1 MENEITLCQSN
12 MLTES
17 RYSFSRIEKKCIY
30 LVISKV
36 RRDYVEGTMQKDLF
50 DNMRVEIN
58 ASDLALIAD
67 ESHTK
72 HAKDALRALRH
83 RDIEMED
90 EEGNWLNT
98 GFITMAKYTAKTN
111 KFLVEVSSE
120 IMPHLVELA
129 RKFTAYSLTVAMTL
143 KGKYSQRFYELCCQ
157 YRNRIEKDGFAGFHK
172 TQQQLREMFCLED
185 TYPLNALFNQ
195 RVIESARTELKELYD
210 NNQCDLYFDVNIK
223 GRGKSMCYDFK
234 IRTREGEQARQM
246 EFEDARKKWAFI
258 YGTLQAL
265 FRKDPKYVEKIAKQ
279 VEFHVEL
286 ITPVFEKI
294 QKLKNEYPSKDLA
307 KLLRYIL
314 KEDFGLS

>member
-30 LVISKV
+30 LVIQKV
-36 RRDYVEGTMQKDLF
+36 RQDYVEGTMPNGQF
-50 DNMRVEIN
+50 ENMRVEIN
-58 ASDLALIAD
+58 SSDLALIAGED
-67 ESHTK
+67 NTK

-98 GFITMAKYTAKTN
+98 GFITMAKYTAKT
-111 KFLVEVSSE
+111 KTFLVEVSSE

-129 RKFTAYSLTVAMTL
+129 RKFTAYNLTVAMTL

-172 TQQQLREMFCLED
+172 TQQQLREMFCIED
-185 TYPLNALFNQ
+185 MYSLNSLFNQ
-195 RVIESARTELKELYD
+195 RVIESARAELKEMYD

-234 IRTREGEQARQM
+234 IRTREGEQTRQM
-246 EFEDARKKWAFI
+246 EFEDARKKWVYI
-258 YGTLQAL
+258 YGELL
-265 FRKDPKYVEKIAKQ
+265 VIFKKDKKFAERTSKAI
-279 VEFHVEL
+279 EFNGSL
-286 ITPVFEKI
+286 IEPVFEKI
-294 QKLKNEYPSKDLA
+294 QKLKREFSGADLA

-314 KEDFGLS
+314 KEDFGLE

>member
-50 DNMRVEIN
+50 DNMRIEIN
-58 ASDLALIAD
+58 SSDLALIAGED
-67 ESHTK
+67 NTK

-90 EEGNWLNT
+90 KEGNWLNT
-98 GFITMAKYTAKTN
+98 GFITMAKYTAKT
-111 KFLVEVSSE
+111 KTFLVEVSSE

-143 KGKYSQRFYELCCQ
+143 KGKHSQRFYELCCQ

-185 TYPLNALFNQ
+185 KYPLNADFNKY
-195 RVIESARTELKELYD
+195 VIEAARAELKEMYD

-223 GRGKSMCYDFK
+223 GRGKAMCYDFK
-234 IRTREGEQARQM
+234 IRTREGEEARKIK
-246 EFEDARKKWAFI
+246 FEDTRKKWLFI

-265 FRKDPKYVEKIAKQ
+265 FRKDLKYVERIAKQ

-286 ITPVFEKI
+286 ITPIFEKI
-294 QKLKNEYPSKDLA
+294 QKLKDEYPSKDLA

>member
-1 MENEITLCQSN
+1 MENEIILCQSN

-30 LVISKV
+30 LVINKV
-36 RRDYVEGTMQKDLF
+36 RQDYVEGTMQKDLF

-58 ASDLALIAD
+58 SSDLALIAGED
-67 ESHTK
+67 NTK

-111 KFLVEVSSE
+111 TFLVEVSSE

-129 RKFTAYSLTVAMTL
+129 RKFTAYNLTVAMTL

-157 YRNRIEKDGFAGFHK
+157 YRNRIEKDGYAGFHK
-172 TQQQLREMFCLED
+172 TQQQLRDMFCIENK
-185 TYPLNALFNQ
+185 YAQNSLFNEY
-195 RVIESARTELKELYD
+195 VIESARQELKEMYD

-234 IRTREGEQARQM
+234 IRTREGEEARKIK
-246 EFEDARKKWAFI
+246 FEDTRKKWLFI

-265 FRKDPKYVEKIAKQ
+265 FRKDLKYVERIAKQ
-279 VEFHVEL
+279 TEFHVEL
-286 ITPVFEKI
+286 ITPIFEKI
-294 QKLKNEYPSKDLA
+294 QKLKDEYPSKDLA

-314 KEDFGLS
+314 KEDFGLK

>member
-1 MENEITLCQSN
+1 
-12 MLTES
+12 
-17 RYSFSRIEKKCIY
+17 
-30 LVISKV
+30 
-36 RRDYVEGTMQKDLF
+36 MQKDLF

-58 ASDLALIAD
+58 SSDLALIAGED
-67 ESHTK
+67 NTK

-111 KFLVEVSSE
+111 TFLVEVSSE

-129 RKFTAYSLTVAMTL
+129 RKFTAYNLTVAMTL

-157 YRNRIEKDGFAGFHK
+157 YRNRIEKDGYAGFHK
-172 TQQQLREMFCLED
+172 TQQQLRDMFCIENK
-185 TYPLNALFNQ
+185 YAQNSLFNEY
-195 RVIESARTELKELYD
+195 VIESARQELKEMYD

-234 IRTREGEQARQM
+234 IRTREGEEARKIK
-246 EFEDARKKWAFI
+246 FEDTRKKWLFI

-265 FRKDPKYVEKIAKQ
+265 FRKDLKYVERIAKQ
-279 VEFHVEL
+279 TEFHVEL
-286 ITPVFEKI
+286 ITPIFEKI
-294 QKLKNEYPSKDLA
+294 QKLKDEYPSKDLA

-314 KEDFGLS
+314 KEDFGLK

>member
-36 RRDYVEGTMQKDLF
+36 RQDYVEGTMQKDLF
-50 DNMRVEIN
+50 DNMRIEIN
-58 ASDLALIAD
+58 SSDLALIAGED
-67 ESHTK
+67 NTK

-90 EEGNWLNT
+90 KEGNWLNT
-98 GFITMAKYTAKTN
+98 GFITMAKYTAKT
-111 KFLVEVSSE
+111 KTFLVEVSSE

-172 TQQQLREMFCLED
+172 TQQQLREIFCLED
-185 TYPLNALFNQ
+185 KYPLNADFNKY
-195 RVIESARTELKELYD
+195 VIEAARAELKEMYD

-234 IRTREGEQARQM
+234 IRTREGEEARHVK
-246 EFEDARKKWAFI
+246 FEDTRKKWAFI
-258 YGTLQAL
+258 YGTLQGL
-265 FRKDPKYVEKIAKQ
+265 FGKDPKYVERIAKQ
-279 VEFHVEL
+279 AEFHVEL
-286 ITPVFEKI
+286 ITPIFEKI
-294 QKLKNEYPSKDLA
+294 QKLKDEYPSKDLA

-314 KEDFGLS
+314 KEDFGLK

>member
-17 RYSFSRIEKKCIY
+17 RYNFSKIEKNVIY
-30 LVISKV
+30 LVIQKV
-36 RRDYVEGTMQKDLF
+36 RHDYVEGTMQKDLF

-58 ASDLALIAD
+58 SSDLALIAG
-67 ESHTK
+67 ENHTK
-72 HAKDALRALRH
+72 DAKDALRALRH

-111 KFLVEVSSE
+111 TFLVEVSSE

-129 RKFTAYSLTVAMTL
+129 RKFTAYSLTVAMAL

-157 YRNRIEKDGFAGFHK
+157 YRNRIEKDGYAGFHK
-172 TQQQLREMFCLED
+172 TQQQLREMFCLEGMYD
-185 TYPLNALFNQ
+185 LNSLFNQ
-195 RVIESARTELKELYD
+195 RVIESARKELKEMYD

-246 EFEDARKKWAFI
+246 EFEDARKKWIYI
-258 YGTLQAL
+258 YGELL
-265 FRKDPKYVEKIAKQ
+265 VIFKKDKKFAERTAKAI
-279 VEFHVEL
+279 EFNGSL
-286 ITPVFEKI
+286 IDPVFEKI
-294 QKLKNEYPSKDLA
+294 QKLKDEYPSKDLA

-314 KEDFGLS
+314 KEDFGLK

>member
-1 MENEITLCQSN
+1 MENEIILCQSN

-30 LVISKV
+30 LVINKV
-36 RRDYVEGTMQKDLF
+36 RQDYVEGTMQKDLF

-58 ASDLALIAD
+58 SSDLALIAGED
-67 ESHTK
+67 NTK

-111 KFLVEVSSE
+111 TFLVEVSSE

-129 RKFTAYSLTVAMTL
+129 RKFTAYNLTVAMTL

-157 YRNRIEKDGFAGFHK
+157 YRNRIEKDGYAGFHK
-172 TQQQLREMFCLED
+172 TQQQLRDMFCIENK
-185 TYPLNALFNQ
+185 YAQNSLFNEY
-195 RVIESARTELKELYD
+195 VIESARQELKEMYD

-234 IRTREGEQARQM
+234 IRTREGEEARKIK
-246 EFEDARKKWAFI
+246 FEDTRKKWTFI
-258 YGTLQAL
+258 YGTLQGL
-265 FRKDPKYVEKIAKQ
+265 FGKDPKYVERIAKQ
-279 VEFHVEL
+279 TEFHAEL
-286 ITPVFEKI
+286 ITPIFEKI
-294 QKLKNEYPSKDLA
+294 QKLKDEYPKKDLA

-314 KEDFGLS
+314 KEDFGLK

>member
-1 MENEITLCQSN
+1 MENEIILCQSN

-30 LVISKV
+30 LVINKV
-36 RRDYVEGTMQKDLF
+36 RQDYVEGTMQKDLF

-58 ASDLALIAD
+58 SSDLALIAGED
-67 ESHTK
+67 NTK

-111 KFLVEVSSE
+111 TFLVEVSSE

-129 RKFTAYSLTVAMTL
+129 RKFTAYNLTVAMTL

-157 YRNRIEKDGFAGFHK
+157 YRNRIEKDGYAGFHK
-172 TQQQLREMFCLED
+172 TQQQLRDMFCIENK
-185 TYPLNALFNQ
+185 YAQNSLFNEY
-195 RVIESARTELKELYD
+195 VIESARQELKEMYD

-234 IRTREGEQARQM
+234 IRTREGEEARKIK
-246 EFEDARKKWAFI
+246 FEDTRKKWTFI
-258 YGTLQAL
+258 YGTLQGL
-265 FRKDPKYVEKIAKQ
+265 FGKDPKYVERIAKQ
-279 VEFHVEL
+279 TEFHAEL
-286 ITPVFEKI
+286 IPPIFEKI
-294 QKLKNEYPSKDLA
+294 QKLKDEYPKKDLA

-314 KEDFGLS
+314 KEDFGLK